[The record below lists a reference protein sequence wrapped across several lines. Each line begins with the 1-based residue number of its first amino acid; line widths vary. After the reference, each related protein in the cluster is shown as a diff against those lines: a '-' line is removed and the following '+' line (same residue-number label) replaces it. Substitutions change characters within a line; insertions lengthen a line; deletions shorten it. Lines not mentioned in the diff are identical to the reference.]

1 MDLPQDLPHKLIV
14 PVIFKNI
21 KRYLL
26 VSSLYD
32 LLIQADKSIWA
43 NINDITSI
51 ETSDGFLIDDE
62 LFCSVVLQYS
72 HCSNFAIELKTEDD
86 DVDR

>member
-1 MDLPQDLPHKLIV
+1 MDLPQDLPHKIVV
-14 PVIFKNI
+14 PVIFQNK

-32 LLIQADKSIWA
+32 LLTQADKLMGA
-43 NINDITSI
+43 NINEIDSI
-51 ETSDGFLIDDE
+51 ETSDGFMIDEE

-72 HCSNFAIELKTEDD
+72 HCTNFAIELKTEDE
-86 DVDR
+86 VDR